1 MKTRT
6 ALIYLVLFLIIAG
19 YFYYFEVIQREA
31 RLKQEEA
38 AQHLFQVDKTQVT
51 ALQLARADSEPMSLK
66 KNGRWL
72 IDEPM
77 KTRADDSVVENLLN
91 TVQGLKMDRQVKSAG
106 QDLQLYG
113 LDKPK
118 LRLSFLSDG
127 DWHHLRIGNR
137 AAVGDKFYA
146 SGDQQDLVVLI
157 AGSQQRLLDKRFFD
171 LRSKDL
177 LTLKSEEV
185 DRIEIERSDG
195 KLVITRLES
204 GRWQA
209 SAEPKLKI
217 KKSKVESLLN
227 RLVWLRATRFVDL
240 ETGNGAEYGLA
251 PARIRVGL
259 STPDRTETVLLGN
272 TEKDEGIYAKG
283 DGLPGVAIV
292 DEKLL
297 EELPVNL
304 NDLEDRT
311 LLTFELDRV
320 MAITLEL
327 GGQTATLE
335 REGERWQ
342 LAGNGDRK
350 APENWLVNSLLW
362 KLQELEYL
370 PVAPP
375 DDQPLPEKR
384 GLDLDLLSENEE
396 KIGTFL
402 VPEVPSN
409 EEERGMLWF
418 LNGDGTPSP
427 YWVSGEVLRSLYSSA
442 SRLVKPEAG
451 PPGS

>member
-1 MKTRT
+1 MRTST
-6 ALIYLVLFLIIAG
+6 ALIYLVLFFIISG

-31 RLKQEEA
+31 RLKEEEA

-51 ALQLARADSEPMSLK
+51 ALKLDKADAEPISLK

-91 TVQGLKMDRQVKSAG
+91 TVQGLKMDRKVKEG
-106 QDLQLYG
+106 DQNLQLYG

-118 LRLSFLSDG
+118 LQLSFLSDG
-127 DWHHLRIGNR
+127 NWHHLRIGSK

-146 SGDQQDLVVLI
+146 SGDQQELVVLI
-157 AGSQQRLLDKRFFD
+157 AGSQQRLLDKSLFD
-171 LRSKDL
+171 LRSKEL
-177 LTLKSEEV
+177 FTLKSEEV
-185 DRIEIERSDG
+185 DHIEIERPDQ
-195 KLVITRLES
+195 KLVLTRTEKEL
-204 GRWQA
+204 WQA
-209 SAEPKLKI
+209 PTEPKLKI

-227 RLVWLRATRFVDL
+227 RLVWLRATQFIDL
-240 ETGNGAEYGLA
+240 EKGNIARYGLA

-259 STPDRTETVLLGN
+259 SAQNRTETVLLGN
-272 TEKDEGIYAKG
+272 TEKDEGTYAKG
-283 DGLPGVAIV
+283 DGLPGVAV
-292 DEKLL
+292 VNEKLL

-304 NDLEDRT
+304 HDLEDRT
-311 LLTFELDRV
+311 LLTFELDQV

-327 GGQTATLE
+327 GGQTAELE
-335 REGERWQ
+335 RDGERWE
-342 LAGNGDRK
+342 LAGNEDRK

-375 DDQPLPEKR
+375 DGQTLPDKR
-384 GLDLDLLSENEE
+384 GLNLDLLSENEE

-402 VPEVPSN
+402 LPEVPSDK
-409 EEERGMLWF
+409 EERGMLWF
-418 LNGDGTPSP
+418 FDGHGTPRP
-427 YWVSGEVLRSLYSSA
+427 YWVNGEVLRSLYSSA
-442 SRLVKPEAG
+442 SRLVTPE
-451 PPGS
+451 S